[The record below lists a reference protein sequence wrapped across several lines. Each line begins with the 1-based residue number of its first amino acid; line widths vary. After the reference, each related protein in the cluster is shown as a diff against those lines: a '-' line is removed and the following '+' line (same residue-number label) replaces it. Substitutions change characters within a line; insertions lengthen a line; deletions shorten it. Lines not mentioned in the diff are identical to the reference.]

1 MGCRVGPSSGC
12 SAQQQPISSIP
23 SLQVGLLL
31 MCRVSEC
38 HVCFRQVQFH
48 TGEAQCSFWLF
59 LLCDTG
65 SRFTA
70 RTGLEP
76 WILLPQP
83 RVLDLQV
90 CTTVDLG
97 PSLSLIQ
104 RDVCRVP
111 RWLSSFEGNQSNSF
125 CSTSVWQEFKL
136 GELVPLL
143 NKATRKWGC
152 LARPVS

>member
-1 MGCRVGPSSGC
+1 MWAPPVGALHSSPSAPSPHCRWDFC
-12 SAQQQPISSIP
+12 SCAESPN
-23 SLQVGLLL
+23 VT
-31 MCRVSEC
+31 CV
-38 HVCFRQVQFH
+38 FRQVQFH
-48 TGEAQCSFWLF
+48 TGEAQCSVWLF

>member
-1 MGCRVGPSSGC
+1 MWAPAVGAPHSSPPAPSPHCRWDFC
-12 SAQQQPISSIP
+12 SCAESPN
-23 SLQVGLLL
+23 VT
-31 MCRVSEC
+31 CV
-38 HVCFRQVQFH
+38 FRQVQFH
-48 TGEAQCSFWLF
+48 TGEVQCSFWLF

-70 RTGLEP
+70 RTGFEP

-90 CTTVDLG
+90 CTTVGLG
-97 PSLSLIQ
+97 PSLCLIQ
-104 RDVCRVP
+104 RDVCTVP
-111 RWLSSFEGNQSNSF
+111 RWLSSFEGNQSNSC
-125 CSTSVWQEFKL
+125 CSTSVWQEFKP